1 MEDEMKLDENEVIAI
16 ITAIIGAI
24 LGTAIG
30 ALLMLIIGFWGK

>member
-1 MEDEMKLDENEVIAI
+1 MKLDENEVLAI

-30 ALLMLIIGFWGK
+30 ALLLLIISFWGK

>member
-1 MEDEMKLDENEVIAI
+1 MKLDENEVIAI